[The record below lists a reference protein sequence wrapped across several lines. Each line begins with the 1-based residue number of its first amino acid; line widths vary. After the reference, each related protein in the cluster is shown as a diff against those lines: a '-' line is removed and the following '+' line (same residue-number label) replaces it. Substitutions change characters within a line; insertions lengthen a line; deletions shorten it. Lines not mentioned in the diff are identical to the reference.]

1 MADKITVGVIGS
13 GRIGKLHITNL
24 VKRHSDIVVKKVAD
38 VNIDAAQDW
47 LADLGIT
54 ETTTDYREVL
64 DDPAIQAVFILSSTS
79 THAQFSIEAAQAGKD
94 IFCEKPID
102 YDIPRIHEVLRVV
115 EQAGVKYQI
124 GFNRRFDHN
133 FRRIREVV
141 TSGQIGDVHIVKVCA
156 RDPGYNIDYIRE
168 SAKAGGILYDMTIHD
183 LDMARFISGMDVEEV
198 YVSGGA
204 IFDPEIGEA
213 GDADT
218 IVVLLKF
225 KGGAMGIIDNSRQA
239 LYGYDQRVEVFGSAG
254 MAITPNDR
262 PSLVEVYTKEPPTTD
277 KIHYFF
283 LERYNQA
290 FIDEEAEFF
299 ASIREN
305 RPPSVSGI
313 DGLNAVLIAA
323 AGKKSLEEHRPV
335 ALSEVDSE

>member
-1 MADKITVGVIGS
+1 MAASDV
-13 GRIGKLHITNL
+13 LHLSNIL
-24 VKRHSDIVVKKVAD
+24 RFPDVEVKKIAD
-38 VNIDAAQDW
+38 IKVEATQEYLAGINAAAKIEFT
-47 LADLGIT
+47 ADYHDILN
-54 ETTTDYREVL
+54 
-64 DDPAIQAVFILSSTS
+64 DPEIKAVFILSSTS
-79 THAQFSIEAAQAGKD
+79 THAQMSIEAAQAGKD

-102 YDIPRIHEVLRVV
+102 YDIPRIHEVLHAI
-115 EQAGVKYQI
+115 EEAGVKYQI

-141 TSGQIGDVHIVKVCA
+141 QSGEIGDPHIVKVCA
-156 RDPGYNIDYIRE
+156 RDPGYNIDYIRD
-168 SAKAGGILYDMTIHD
+168 SAKSGGILFDMSIHD
-183 LDMARFISGMDVEEV
+183 LDMARYLTGLDVEEV

-218 IVVLLKF
+218 VVVLLKF

-239 LYGYDQRVEVFGSAG
+239 VYGYDQRIEVFGSAG

-262 PSLVEVYTKEPPTTD
+262 PSLVEVYTKEPPKTD

-283 LERYNQA
+283 LERFNQA
-290 FIDEEAEFF
+290 FIDEVAEFF

-305 RPPSVSGI
+305 RSPLVTGI

-335 ALSEVDSE
+335 TIAEVDTE